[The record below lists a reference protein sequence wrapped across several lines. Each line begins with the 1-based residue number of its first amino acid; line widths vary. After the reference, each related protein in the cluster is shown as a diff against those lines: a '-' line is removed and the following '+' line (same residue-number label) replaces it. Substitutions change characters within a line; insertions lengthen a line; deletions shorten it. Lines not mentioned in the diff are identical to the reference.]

1 MINDESKRKLREL
14 NMSELID
21 ALEIQQLEPATL
33 KLKFDDR
40 MQRAIDYLYQEKY
53 NNRIQ
58 RMIKSAKLRFPQA
71 DIHDIYYD
79 GRGLDTSY
87 WMTFSPVNTSAITRA
102 LSFRVSPVLVRLI
115 LRAH

>member
-58 RMIKSAKLRFPQA
+58 RMIKSARLRFPQA
-71 DIHDIYYD
+71 D
-79 GRGLDTSY
+79 T
-87 WMTFSPVNTSAITRA
+87 
-102 LSFRVSPVLVRLI
+102 
-115 LRAH
+115 